1 MCRNRRLAGS
11 RLAEAGGQAG
21 GRKRATF
28 PQVLCEEQEEE
39 DLDHTYIVS
48 PTGFASDSMSKL
60 LSIVNVKKILRLGA
74 SNAEFDMEFLLK
86 SQNTLEAAV

>member
-28 PQVLCEEQEEE
+28 PQVLCEEEAEEE

-74 SNAEFDMEFLLK
+74 SNAEFDMEFLRK
-86 SQNTLEAAV
+86 SQNTL

>member
-28 PQVLCEEQEEE
+28 PQVLCEEDEEE

-48 PTGFASDSMSKL
+48 PTGCASDSMSK
-60 LSIVNVKKILRLGA
+60 RLFN
-74 SNAEFDMEFLLK
+74 S
-86 SQNTLEAAV
+86 